1 MAISKGL
8 NVPAVTEIERQLE
21 LQGDSSSPED
31 RSAQASSAMAPVS
44 GIAPPK
50 ASLLAGTPAS
60 QLDVLALVT
69 ATSPPMPSRRRWAP
83 APPSHSTTKPT
94 VSHDHSDGSDTVSED
109 ETTLRSH
116 SARIRSRHHAV
127 RLRPLPHSNLAADG
141 PGELGFKQDQQR
153 LTMSAKPLRF
163 RVPIAREEKPHVA
176 LHRNGARVRR
186 SSGETTETD
195 DEQQQ
200 QQQQQQQSG
209 HAVTPHH
216 QRIVGYPPS
225 NAAASRAIG
234 TAEHS
239 LAPATEPAMHRRAR
253 RRHLHENARGVVLS
267 KRLSELT
274 EETEDNNGAGDPS
287 RSRESSLS
295 LSSSPSASPSRQQR
309 MRAKR
314 VRARKRVQQ
323 SGSETETD
331 AEMAS
336 RLPGSE
342 TETDPS
348 FSNGT
353 STPSAGSGGANGT
366 ASAAFVDS
374 RNGTHRR
381 LAGGSST
388 ANRLPPFAGDRAPN
402 KDSAG
407 SRPMLP
413 PIAQLDQYIRPR
425 DEHGQKRA
433 GN

>member
-1 MAISKGL
+1 MLAAIASPSSAPKTQPPTHMSTPVVSDTHRQQTKTSSAQTPSTLQPLDAHSNSESVSPLPSPSTSAAMRKGMTISKGL
-8 NVPAVTEIERQLE
+8 TVSAVAEIERKLE
-21 LQGDSSSPED
+21 MQGSSGSPED
-31 RSAQASSAMAPVS
+31 RSAEASSATAPVS
-44 GIAPPK
+44 GISPPH
-50 ASLLAGTPAS
+50 ATLLSSIPAS

-83 APPSHSTTKPT
+83 APPSHSTAKPA

-127 RLRPLPHSNLAADG
+127 RLRPLPHNDLAADG
-141 PGELGFKQDQQR
+141 PGVLDFKHDQQR
-153 LTMSAKPLRF
+153 LTMSAKPLRS
-163 RVPIAREEKPHVA
+163 RGPIAREAKPHVV
-176 LHRNGARVRR
+176 LNRNGIRVRR

-195 DEQQQ
+195 DDEQQQ
-200 QQQQQQQSG
+200 QQQPG
-209 HAVTPHH
+209 HAVTPHR
-216 QRIVGYPPS
+216 QRIVGYPPP
-225 NAAASRAIG
+225 NGAASRAIG

-239 LAPATEPAMHRRAR
+239 MAPASEPAMHRRAR
-253 RRHLHENARGVVLS
+253 RRQLHENARGVVLS

-274 EETEDNNGAGDPS
+274 EETEDNNGVGEPS

-336 RLPGSE
+336 KLPGSE

-353 STPSAGSGGANGT
+353 STPSAGSG
-366 ASAAFVDS
+366 
-374 RNGTHRR
+374 
-381 LAGGSST
+381 
-388 ANRLPPFAGDRAPN
+388 
-402 KDSAG
+402 
-407 SRPMLP
+407 
-413 PIAQLDQYIRPR
+413 
-425 DEHGQKRA
+425 
-433 GN
+433 